1 MIFKMFQELKSSTLK
16 MNGKMEHI
24 IKEIEDIKK
33 NQMENIELSNIIT
46 KIRNSLDRDDK
57 ESLKLRPHQ

>member
-1 MIFKMFQELKSSTLK
+1 
-16 MNGKMEHI
+16 MEHI

>member
-1 MIFKMFQELKSSTLK
+1 MFQELKSSTLK

-46 KIRNSLDRDDK
+46 KIRDSLDRDDK